1 MKQEKMKKT
10 KDFFIKEWKWI
21 IAFICLIGF
30 LALAE
35 DVFNNEIMQGDILGY
50 AFISKLLISDTIT
63 QIMKYIAYLGGAV
76 FLTLLTIILF
86 ITIKNKKIGLAIL
99 INLISI
105 TALNQLLKFIF
116 QRPRPEEFRL
126 ANASRLQLS
135 IWALNG

>member
-35 DVFNNEIMQGDILGY
+35 DVFNNEIMQEDILGY

>member
-35 DVFNNEIMQGDILGY
+35 DVFNNEIMQEDILGY

-63 QIMKYIAYLGGAV
+63 PIMKYIAYLGGTV

>member
-35 DVFNNEIMQGDILGY
+35 NVFNNEIMQEDILGY

>member
-50 AFISKLLISDTIT
+50 TFISKLLISDTIT

-135 IWALNG
+135 IWALDG

>member
-1 MKQEKMKKT
+1 MKKT

-35 DVFNNEIMQGDILGY
+35 DVFNNEIMQEDILGY

>member
-35 DVFNNEIMQGDILGY
+35 DVFNSEIMQEDILGY

>member
-35 DVFNNEIMQGDILGY
+35 DVFNNEIMQEDILGY

-126 ANASRLQLS
+126 ANESRLQLS

>member
-1 MKQEKMKKT
+1 MKKT

-35 DVFNNEIMQGDILGY
+35 DVFNNEIMQEDILGY

-63 QIMKYIAYLGGAV
+63 PIMKYIAYLGGAV